1 MPKMFV
7 FTAFE
12 RFRSGDSPVLSQG
25 GLTLERDRGQTLT
38 LERDRGLGDRGLT
51 LERDRDASRSARLP

>member
-1 MPKMFV
+1 M
-7 FTAFE
+7 
-12 RFRSGDSPVLSQG
+12 SQG

-51 LERDRDASRSARLP
+51 LERDRDCSRSARMP